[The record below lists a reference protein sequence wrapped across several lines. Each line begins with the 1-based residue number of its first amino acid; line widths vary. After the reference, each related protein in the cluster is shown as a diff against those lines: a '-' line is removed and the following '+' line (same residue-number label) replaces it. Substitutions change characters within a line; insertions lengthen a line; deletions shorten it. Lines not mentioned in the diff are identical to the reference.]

1 MERPAS
7 RPSTVKGVEMVES
20 QEALKNAIAI
30 RAYEIYIQRGGESGS
45 DVEDW
50 MQAEEELISDLAVA
64 VSQPGKIEEG
74 PSRSPSVN

>member
-1 MERPAS
+1 
-7 RPSTVKGVEMVES
+7 
-20 QEALKNAIAI
+20 LKNAIAI

-64 VSQPGKIEEG
+64 APQPGKIEEG
-74 PSRSPSVN
+74 PSRSASVN